1 MDSNYNMTLFILIF
15 VFRFQAHGDH
25 LPVAPP
31 APAHAQEQLSQ
42 APYQQEPRNYDVGNA
57 GDYDDGQ
64 YDPRYNDPGFN
75 GRSSDIVNVHH
86 QAQHNPAPVHAPAPQ
101 QYQPHQAPPTPS
113 YVTSLNHEQYNQHD
127 YQGAQF
133 STTPNPHRFQPPG
146 KLSLSRTPDG
156 FSYTFNKV

>member
-1 MDSNYNMTLFILIF
+1 MGFCY
-15 VFRFQAHGDH
+15 RFQAHGDH

-42 APYQQEPRNYDVGNA
+42 APYQEPRNYDVGNA

-75 GRSSDIVNVHH
+75 GRSSDIVSVHP
-86 QAQHNPAPVHAPAPQ
+86 QAQHSQHVPAPQ

-113 YVTSLNHEQYNQHD
+113 YVSNLNHEPQYNQHNF
-127 YQGAQF
+127 QPVQF

>member
-1 MDSNYNMTLFILIF
+1 MLRIGIQYNLICSLVF
-15 VFRFQAHGDH
+15 APNFRFQAQGDH
-25 LPVAPP
+25 LPQAPP
-31 APAHAQEQLSQ
+31 APAHAIEQLNQ
-42 APYQQEPRNYDVGNA
+42 PQYNDAKNYDVGNA

-86 QAQHNPAPVHAPAPQ
+86 NPAPAQVPQYHPQPQQALPQQPSFVATHHHEQFNQHQQGAPA
-101 QYQPHQAPPTPS
+101 
-113 YVTSLNHEQYNQHD
+113 
-127 YQGAQF
+127 QF
-133 STTPNPHRFQPPG
+133 TTPAPHRFQPPG